1 MNKTQLTTL
10 FYKNFKESPT
20 EARDESLPYIRGRDA
35 ATLIIID
42 SSRKT
47 PKILMGKRAGGH
59 KFLPDKF
66 VFPGGAIDAC
76 DSRLVVRENLR
87 APVMQKLRQHVPASM
102 SEARLRGLALAAI
115 RETFEETGLI
125 IGRKQAAR
133 PHTKA
138 RAWRAFFATGARPA
152 LNNIDLIGRAIT
164 PPKRIR
170 RFDTR
175 FFAVDASELYHNA
188 TPPHESQAY
197 EGQSH
202 ENQSH
207 KAQSHG
213 GGELLDLHWLSL
225 RAARKLDLPI
235 ITRMTLDYLEHRLQ
249 TPLPQRYRQPA
260 FFFHAAHGKPHI
272 EQLNG

>member
-1 MNKTQLTTL
+1 MKKAPLTTL
-10 FYKNFKESPT
+10 FYKHFKESPT
-20 EARDESLPYIRGRDA
+20 EARDDSLPHIRVRDA

-76 DSRLVVRENLR
+76 DSRLVITENLR

-125 IGRKQAAR
+125 IGRKQSAR
-133 PHTKA
+133 PHTRS
-138 RAWRAFFATGARPA
+138 RAWQAFFATGAHPA

-175 FFAVDASELYHNA
+175 FFAVDASELYHNDE
-188 TPPHESQAY
+188 PSKQ
-197 EGQSH
+197 
-202 ENQSH
+202 
-207 KAQSHG
+207 

-235 ITRMTLDYLEHRLQ
+235 ITRMTLDFLEHRLQ